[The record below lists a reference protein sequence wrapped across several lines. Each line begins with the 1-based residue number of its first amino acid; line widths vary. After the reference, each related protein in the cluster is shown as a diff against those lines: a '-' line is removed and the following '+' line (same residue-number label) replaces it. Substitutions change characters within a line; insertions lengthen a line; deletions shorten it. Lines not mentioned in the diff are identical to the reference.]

1 MMIAREGSTCAGHLF
16 PTPVPA
22 GMITPEVRCS
32 VVAAHQENINRAL
45 EASSVDLVHMH
56 GIDFHE
62 YSIPA
67 SVPVLVTLHLPPS
80 WYPEAIW
87 NAAPNYTLQCVSEL
101 ERLACP
107 PEHRARVV
115 VVENGVAV
123 SSSPRPRKR
132 NFALLLSRIC
142 PEKNLHEGLDAA
154 RLARV
159 PVLLAGEASQYEA
172 HVRYLN
178 QEIKPRLG
186 KGAARLL
193 GPVSGTHKRRLL
205 AAARCLLLPTVAP
218 ETSSLT
224 AMEALAAGTP
234 VIAYRSGAIPEI
246 VEDGRTGFLVNNATE
261 MAKAIQHSGEISP
274 AACCAAAAS
283 RFSLQRMID
292 GYRALYTRIMAE
304 TAIYA

>member
-1 MMIAREGSTCAGHLF
+1 
-16 PTPVPA
+16 
-22 GMITPEVRCS
+22 
-32 VVAAHQENINRAL
+32 
-45 EASSVDLVHMH
+45 
-56 GIDFHE
+56 
-62 YSIPA
+62 
-67 SVPVLVTLHLPPS
+67 
-80 WYPEAIW
+80 
-87 NAAPNYTLQCVSEL
+87 
-101 ERLACP
+101 
-107 PEHRARVV
+107 
-115 VVENGVAV
+115 
-123 SSSPRPRKR
+123 
-132 NFALLLSRIC
+132 LLLSRIC

-186 KGAARLL
+186 HGARLL
-193 GPVSGTHKRRLL
+193 GPVSGTRKRRLL

-246 VEDGRTGFLVNNATE
+246 IEDGRTGFLVNNATE
-261 MAKAIQHSGEISP
+261 MAEAIQHAGEISP
-274 AACCAAAAS
+274 AVCCAAAAS

-292 GYRALYTRIMAE
+292 SYRALYTRIMAE
-304 TAIYA
+304 ATIYA